1 MSSSE
6 LIMQGHFT
14 RVSWHNTAHFD
25 VKKIII
31 FCYFTFHSFSPFYK
45 QRETKNIPIQFQKG
59 NKKIP
64 EKYSSYWIFISFF
77 LKKKKYSFFITQFP
91 TIPIPS
97 KKVRNIYFEFSIL
110 LLLLLV
116 LPLSSRWFIGERKG
130 GGGRRNLL
138 IRNGHVSPGERG
150 LMAILFLRECTGRM
164 SRTHVKQAH

>member
-77 LKKKKYSFFITQFP
+77 LKKK
-91 TIPIPS
+91 
-97 KKVRNIYFEFSIL
+97 NIHFL
-110 LLLLLV
+110 LLSSQLFLSQAKKLEISISNSV
-116 LPLSSRWFIGERKG
+116 SSSSSSLSSLFPPADLSERGKEGEG
-130 GGGRRNLL
+130 GGT
-138 IRNGHVSPGERG
+138 
-150 LMAILFLRECTGRM
+150 C
-164 SRTHVKQAH
+164 

>member
-31 FCYFTFHSFSPFYK
+31 FCYFTFRSFSPFYK

-77 LKKKKYSFFITQFP
+77 LKKKNIHFLLLSFQLFLPQA
-91 TIPIPS
+91 
-97 KKVRNIYFEFSIL
+97 KKVRNIYFEFSI

>member
-6 LIMQGHFT
+6 LIMQGYFT

-45 QRETKNIPIQFQKG
+45 QRETKNISIQFQKG

-77 LKKKKYSFFITQFP
+77 LKKKNIHFLLLSFQLFLPQA
-91 TIPIPS
+91 
-97 KKVRNIYFEFSIL
+97 KVRNIYFEFSIL